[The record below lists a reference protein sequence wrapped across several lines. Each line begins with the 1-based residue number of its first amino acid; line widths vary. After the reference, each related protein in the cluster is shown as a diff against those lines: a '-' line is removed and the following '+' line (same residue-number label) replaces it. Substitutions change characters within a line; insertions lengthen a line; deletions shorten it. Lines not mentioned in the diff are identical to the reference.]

1 MTFLNNAQQKF
12 FKLGLIVSIF
22 VFLGKIISL
31 GRELSFSY
39 LYGSSIYAETFFFN
53 FNIMNLFAG
62 IFLNTIIF
70 YLVPQFK
77 KRISES
83 KISIFENDQ
92 ILIFTFIGIA
102 FQIFLALI
110 FFLGFNFDLFK
121 ISDELKS
128 SAQKNYLIFCA
139 SFPILVLTFVFTSL
153 LTARNNHIGL
163 FFESIPSLIIIISI
177 FLIPYNDYLFS
188 LAFMFG
194 IFLQLLIL
202 NLYRKF
208 PMEYFRKNL
217 LKIRNIKLNNIFLQI
232 FLLQIIFALPNI
244 VDHFLVSSLQKR
256 SLAHFTYANKIYSI
270 VYSIIFLIISRT
282 LITFFIDTKKIINKR
297 FIGYIL
303 FSFSLGVIFSTF
315 LWYNSNTITSL
326 LFYRGNFTLLDLQ
339 EVSNLF
345 KYFTFLIP
353 FYLVIVIILTFFYG
367 KQRLKIIL
375 RVCVITLVTKLVY
388 LFLLDE
394 ITIIHIPLST
404 LTGFIFSTIFI
415 FFELFK
421 EIKIVGN

>member
-1 MTFLNNAQQKF
+1 MTFFNNAQQKF
-12 FKLGLIVSIF
+12 FRLGLIVSIF
-22 VFLGKIISL
+22 VFLGKIISF

-39 LYGSSIYAETFFFN
+39 FYGSSIYAETFFFN

-77 KRISES
+77 KRASNS
-83 KISIFENDQ
+83 KLCIFENDQ
-92 ILIFTFIGIA
+92 ILIFTYIGIT

-121 ISDELKS
+121 ISDELKN
-128 SAQKNYLIFCA
+128 SAQKSYLIFCI

-153 LTARNNHIGL
+153 LTAKNNHIGL
-163 FFESIPSLIIIISI
+163 FYESIPSLIIIISI
-177 FLIPYNDYLFS
+177 FLIPYNDYLLS
-188 LAFMFG
+188 VAFMFG
-194 IFLQLLIL
+194 IVLQLLIL
-202 NLYRKF
+202 NFYRKF
-208 PMEYFRKNL
+208 PIEYFKKNF
-217 LKIRNIKLNNIFLQI
+217 LKIRNLNLDNIFLQI

-282 LITFFIDTKKIINKR
+282 LITFFIDTQKIINKK
-297 FIGYIL
+297 FIGYIF
-303 FSFSLGVIFSTF
+303 FSFSLGIIFSNL
-315 LWYNSNTITSL
+315 LWYNSNTITSI
-326 LFYRGNFTLLDLQ
+326 LFFRGSFTFFDLQ

-345 KYFTFLIP
+345 KYFTYLIP

-367 KQRLKIIL
+367 KQRLEIIF
-375 RVCVITLVTKLVY
+375 RVCVITLVTKSIY

-394 ITIIHIPLST
+394 ITITQIPLST
-404 LTGFIFSTIFI
+404 LIGFVFATIFI
-415 FFELFK
+415 FYQLFK
-421 EIKIVGN
+421 EIKIVHN

>member
-1 MTFLNNAQQKF
+1 MTFFNNAQQKF

-39 LYGSSIYAETFFFN
+39 LYGSNIYAETFFFN

-77 KRISES
+77 KRISDS

-367 KQRLKIIL
+367 KQRFKIIL
-375 RVCVITLVTKLVY
+375 RVCIITLVTKLVY